1 MLPKAL
7 FLSTIEKIRQ
17 QEARID
23 EFDKALSKMCDGF
36 PAFDKD
42 NLYLL
47 ALRDLL
53 KYTMQDQYDNIGW
66 WLYEAPDAG
75 YTVSWEEAGKEV
87 SVDLTEAG
95 ALYVKKSGCEFLIYK
110 QNASN
115 ARRIERAPAG
125 LTPAGARCGYSG
137 GAAPLLQDLPLDL
150 GQTALRQ
157 AAQAV
162 DGVGPGRL
170 AVHLQVFGKIGLQ
183 QGAGGIEAVGLPDAP
198 LRQPDLAVVS
208 LLCQPLG
215 GQHAQHVDHAGRRH
229 LQAAGNVHRAH
240 RGAIVAELID
250 GQQIA
255 DRGLRNSHVPLPP
268 RPLARS
274 GGG

>member
-1 MLPKAL
+1 MDRDLVEFVVIDQLVPKEHLLRKIDAAVDFTQLYEMVEPLYCEDNGRPSIDPVVLFKMVLIQHLYGLPSLRRTADEVSANNCYRWFLGYPLQEETPHFSTVSYNFRHRFTEETVDRVFAWILDEVAKAGYPHMNKKGVLPVLPKAL

-110 QNASN
+110 QNDDN
-115 ARRIERAPAG
+115 LNRNQRKIEYNK
-125 LTPAGARCGYSG
+125 TNT
-137 GAAPLLQDLPLDL
+137 Q
-150 GQTALRQ
+150 
-157 AAQAV
+157 
-162 DGVGPGRL
+162 
-170 AVHLQVFGKIGLQ
+170 K
-183 QGAGGIEAVGLPDAP
+183 
-198 LRQPDLAVVS
+198 
-208 LLCQPLG
+208 
-215 GQHAQHVDHAGRRH
+215 
-229 LQAAGNVHRAH
+229 
-240 RGAIVAELID
+240 
-250 GQQIA
+250 
-255 DRGLRNSHVPLPP
+255 
-268 RPLARS
+268 
-274 GGG
+274 

>member
-47 ALRDLL
+47 ELRDLL

-95 ALYVKKSGCEFLIYK
+95 ALEVKKSGCEFLRK
-110 QNASN
+110 
-115 ARRIERAPAG
+115 IEYNK
-125 LTPAGARCGYSG
+125 TNT
-137 GAAPLLQDLPLDL
+137 Q
-150 GQTALRQ
+150 
-157 AAQAV
+157 
-162 DGVGPGRL
+162 
-170 AVHLQVFGKIGLQ
+170 K
-183 QGAGGIEAVGLPDAP
+183 
-198 LRQPDLAVVS
+198 
-208 LLCQPLG
+208 
-215 GQHAQHVDHAGRRH
+215 
-229 LQAAGNVHRAH
+229 
-240 RGAIVAELID
+240 
-250 GQQIA
+250 
-255 DRGLRNSHVPLPP
+255 
-268 RPLARS
+268 
-274 GGG
+274 